1 MSIISK
7 RLSLS
12 LGFAVVCWV
21 PCVILMQGGPRV
33 STFMAY
39 VHFLPAQLW
48 LCMSGFGGLWT
59 YCLLVFAQWFVI
71 GLLVSALLARRKGV
85 TNAD

>member
-7 RLSLS
+7 RWSFS

-33 STFMAY
+33 STFVAY

-48 LCMSGFGGLWT
+48 LCMSGFGGLWS
-59 YCLLVFAQWFVI
+59 YYLMVFAQWFVI
-71 GLLVSALLARRKGV
+71 GLLVSVLLGKRKGV